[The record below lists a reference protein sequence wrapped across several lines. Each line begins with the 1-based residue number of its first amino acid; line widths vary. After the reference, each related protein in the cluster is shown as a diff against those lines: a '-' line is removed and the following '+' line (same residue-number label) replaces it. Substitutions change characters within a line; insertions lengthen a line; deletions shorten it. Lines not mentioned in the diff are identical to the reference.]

1 MSYFSPDQSE
11 LGSGLGCGPTCNCGP
26 CRSGATGLGQRY
38 EAEEKD
44 GLGFGYYGG
53 YGYGRYG
60 DEEQQS
66 DAESAP
72 APAPVPEPPRPEA
85 RPVAEQRPIAAES
98 RSPEADQGLLREA
111 LSRGIRSPRRLTDI
125 IFFARHPELKEN
137 PAWAN
142 NGALLDEWRQI
153 RERLVVPEMRQRFA
167 PHPRI
172 VRYRR
177 IRPARFHGPSP
188 VGFGYFAAPPVCES
202 ARRDLDTI
210 AFDVRIINNELAKG
224 AGLSP
229 KRLSLKQDLLNQDVD
244 SMISSLDS
252 HIASGCCEPALKT
265 VEADVNSMPWPALVA
280 ATKSKLITQII
291 AAQDRARKDFK
302 HC

>member
-1 MSYFSPDQSE
+1 MS
-11 LGSGLGCGPTCNCGP
+11 GV
-26 CRSGATGLGQRY
+26 GQRY

-44 GLGFGYYGG
+44 GLSFGYYGR
-53 YGYGRYG
+53 YGGLYG
-60 DEEQQS
+60 DEAQQTQP
-66 DAESAP
+66 ETAP
-72 APAPVPEPPRPEA
+72 APAPEPEQAPAQPEA
-85 RPVAEQRPIAAES
+85 RPAVAEQRSAEP
-98 RSPEADQGLLREA
+98 RSVEADQGLLREA
-111 LSRGIRSPRRLTDI
+111 LSRGIRSPRRLTDL
-125 IFFARHPELKEN
+125 IFFARHPDLKEN

-142 NGALLDEWRQI
+142 DGALLDEWRQI

-177 IRPARFHGPSP
+177 IRPARLHGPSHF
-188 VGFGYFAAPPVCES
+188 GFGYFAAPPVCEA

-210 AFDVRIINNELAKG
+210 AFDVKIINNELAKG
-224 AGLSP
+224 PGLSP
-229 KRLSLKQDLLNQDVD
+229 RRLSLKQDLLNLDVD

-265 VEADVNSMPWPALVA
+265 LETDVKALTWPALVA
-280 ATKSKLITQII
+280 TTKSKLITEII
-291 AAQDRARKDFK
+291 AAQGRARKDFK